1 MHIIM
6 NMDVI
11 SKNKR
16 RVAIVLF
23 ILYLIVLCYFL
34 FFSESMGRTY
44 SERSYHYN
52 LMPLKEIKRF
62 LKYWRILGIGAV
74 AINLVGNIAAFM
86 PFGAFLPLF
95 WGRCRKLWRT
105 ALYGFEFSLFV
116 ETLQLI
122 SKVGSFD
129 VDDMILNTIGAIAGF
144 FACRALIRR
153 KQERERKEEEHTGT
167 T

>member
-1 MHIIM
+1 M

-62 LKYWRILGIGAV
+62 LKYWRVLGIGAV
-74 AINLVGNIAAFM
+74 AVNLVGNIAAFV

-95 WGRCRKLWRT
+95 WVRCRKLWRT

-116 ETLQLI
+116 ETMQLI

-129 VDDMILNTIGAIAGF
+129 VDDMILNTIGAMAGF
-144 FACRALIRR
+144 FAYQILIHKR
-153 KQERERKEEEHTGT
+153 QEEKRKEGENTGT

>member
-23 ILYLIVLCYFL
+23 ILYLIVLGYFL